1 MRKNKIFFLII
12 GIMIFLLGG
21 CVYFTHYEQIM
32 LLKRLAANQR
42 EIENY
47 LKRQEKL
54 FYKLEA
60 DIKNSRLKKGITE
73 EKILSMYGEP
83 IFCRD
88 VQKMP
93 NISATCL
100 YRHPTKYFNTDIIY
114 LKFDKDHKLYSWE
127 FIQASSKQ

>member
-1 MRKNKIFFLII
+1 
-12 GIMIFLLGG
+12 MIFLLGG

-54 FYKLEA
+54 FYKLVA

-73 EKILSMYGEP
+73 EKVLSLYGEP
-83 IFCRD
+83 VLCRD
-88 VQKMP
+88 VQKMAD
-93 NISATCL
+93 ISVTCL

-114 LKFDKDHKLYSWE
+114 LNFDKDHKLYSWE
-127 FIQASSKQ
+127 FIQDSSNP